1 VIQAFSY
8 RSPRTLEAAV
18 AALAPQWG
26 ETAILAGGS
35 DLLALMKERL
45 ETPRVVVDVKRIPA
59 LGGVEVKEGRIRIG
73 ANTTMTELSEH
84 GAIRKHLPALAKAA
98 GDLGSVQIRNVATLG
113 GNLCQRN
120 RDWYFRN
127 GLDPEVKEELQYSA
141 IFPID
146 GQVYVH
152 PSTLAPVLIAYG
164 ATVDVVGPKGSRTVP
179 VEKFFQTADSRGKR
193 EAAIAADE
201 IVTQVHVPATD
212 VRSAEVEIRE
222 RLSHDWP
229 LVQAAAALT
238 MDGDVVAKAAIVLG
252 HVAPVPR
259 RSAAAEK
266 VLVGRK
272 VDAETAAAAG
282 RAAAE
287 GATTTPKNEYKAK
300 LVQVAVKRAVLG
312 AVGDE
317 YWRGA

>member
-1 VIQAFSY
+1 MIQAFSY

-18 AALAPQWG
+18 AALAPEWG

-35 DLLALMKERL
+35 DLLALMKDRL
-45 ETPRVVVDVKRIPA
+45 ETPSVVVDVKKIPA
-59 LGGVEVKEGRIRIG
+59 LGGIEVKEGRIRIG
-73 ANTTMTELSEH
+73 ANATMAEIAAH

-141 IFPID
+141 IFPMQ

-164 ATVDVVGPKGSRTVP
+164 ATVDVAGPKGVRSVP
-179 VEKFFQTADSRGKR
+179 VDKFFQTSDSKEKR
-193 EAAIAADE
+193 EVAIAANE
-201 IVTQVHVPATD
+201 IVTQVLVPVAD
-212 VRSAEVEIRE
+212 VKSAEIEIRE

-238 MDGDVVAKAAIVLG
+238 LDGDVVTKAAIVLG
-252 HVAPVPR
+252 HVAPVPL

-266 VLVGRK
+266 ALIGRK
-272 VDAETAAAAG
+272 VDAESAAAAG

-287 GATTTPKNEYKAK
+287 GASPTPKNEYKTT